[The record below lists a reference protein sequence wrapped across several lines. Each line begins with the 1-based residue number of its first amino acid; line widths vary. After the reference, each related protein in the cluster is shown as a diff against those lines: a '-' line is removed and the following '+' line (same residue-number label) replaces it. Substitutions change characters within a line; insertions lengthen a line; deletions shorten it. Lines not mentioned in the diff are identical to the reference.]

1 MIVPHE
7 SHLADDNEPSIPSC
21 LRFTRHG
28 RRATHGMRCV
38 IVHYHELALKGHNRN
53 YFEQCLIKNIRTA
66 LKDVGVRQV
75 ENLHSR
81 IRIRLPSEVSLEVVQ
96 DRLRRVCGIANFL
109 VGRVV
114 PLELAAPNLDAF
126 TTAVLEEIESQSF
139 TTFRVTA
146 RRADKRLTLTSMDI
160 EKALGAAVCGRTGKK
175 VSLKNPELTVYA
187 ELLSKE
193 AFCSADKIEG
203 PGGMPVGVSGRIACL
218 ISGGIDSPVAAY
230 RIIKRGCLASFI
242 HFSGRPLV
250 SRASEEKVHEL
261 VRHLTTFQY
270 DSRLYVIPFGEIQR
284 EIILNAP
291 TPFRIVLYRRMMIRI
306 ADELARKEQC
316 WALVTGDSLGQV
328 ASQTPQNLC
337 AIEEAAE
344 LPILRPLIGM
354 DKREI
359 IDEARC
365 LGTYETSIEPDQD
378 CCKLF
383 VPPHPSTRT
392 RLDDVKKVERQLD
405 VSTLVKRGVE
415 SAELTELSFP
425 SSTA

>member
-1 MIVPHE
+1 
-7 SHLADDNEPSIPSC
+7 
-21 LRFTRHG
+21 
-28 RRATHGMRCV
+28 MRYV
-38 IVHYHELALKGHNRN
+38 IAHYHELALKGNNRD
-53 YFEQCLIKNIRTA
+53 YFEQCLMKNIRTA
-66 LKDVGVRQV
+66 LKDVGIRQV

-81 IRIRLPSEVSLEVVQ
+81 IRIRLPLEAPAEMVQ
-96 DRLRRVCGIANFL
+96 NRLKRVCGIANFL
-109 VGRVV
+109 PGRVV
-114 PLELAAPNLDAF
+114 PLQLATPNLDAL
-126 TTAVLEEIESQSF
+126 TTAVLEEIESHSF

-146 RRADKRLTLTSMDI
+146 KRADKRLALTSMDI
-160 EKALGAAVCGRTGKK
+160 EKSLGAAVCDRTGKK
-175 VSLKNPELTVYA
+175 VSLKNPDLTIYV

-193 AFCSADKIEG
+193 AFCSAEKIEG
-203 PGGMPVGVSGRIACL
+203 PGGMPVGVSGKIACL

-230 RIIKRGCLASFI
+230 RMIKRGCIASFI

-284 EIILNAP
+284 EIILSAP
-291 TPFRIVLYRRMMIRI
+291 APFRVVLYRRMMIRI
-306 ADELARKEQC
+306 AQELARKEQC

-337 AIEEAAE
+337 VIEEAAE

-359 IDEARC
+359 IDEARR

-383 VPPHPSTRT
+383 VPPHPSTKT
-392 RLDDVKKVERQLD
+392 RLDDVHKVERLID
-405 VSTLVKRGVE
+405 VFTLVKRGVE
-415 SAELTELSFP
+415 NAELTELSFP
-425 SSTA
+425 PSTA

>member
-1 MIVPHE
+1 
-7 SHLADDNEPSIPSC
+7 
-21 LRFTRHG
+21 
-28 RRATHGMRCV
+28 MRCV
-38 IVHYHELALKGHNRN
+38 IVHYHELALKGHNRD

-66 LKDVGVRQV
+66 LNGVGVRQV

-81 IRIRLPSEVSLEVVQ
+81 IRIRLPHEASIEVVR
-96 DRLRRVCGIANFL
+96 DRLIRVCGIANFL
-109 VGRVV
+109 PGRVV
-114 PLELAAPNLDAF
+114 PLQLANPNLHELTA
-126 TTAVLEEIESQSF
+126 AVLEEIESQSF
-139 TTFRVTA
+139 ATFRITA
-146 RRADKRLTLTSMDI
+146 RRADKRLALTSMDI
-160 EKALGAAVCGRTGKK
+160 EKSLGAAVCDRTGKK
-175 VSLKNPELTVYA
+175 VSLKNPDLTIYI

-193 AFCSADKIEG
+193 AFCSAEKIEG

-230 RIIKRGCLASFI
+230 RMVKRGCLASFI

-284 EIILNAP
+284 EIILNTPAP
-291 TPFRIVLYRRMMIRI
+291 LRIVLYRRMMIRI
-306 ADELARKEQC
+306 AQELARKEQC

-359 IDEARC
+359 IDEARR

-383 VPPHPSTRT
+383 VPPHPSTKT
-392 RLDDVKKVERQLD
+392 RLDDVKKVERMID
-405 VSTLVKRGVE
+405 VSALVKRGVE
-415 SAELTELSFP
+415 NVELTELSFP
-425 SSTA
+425 LSTM

>member
-1 MIVPHE
+1 
-7 SHLADDNEPSIPSC
+7 
-21 LRFTRHG
+21 
-28 RRATHGMRCV
+28 
-38 IVHYHELALKGHNRN
+38 
-53 YFEQCLIKNIRTA
+53 
-66 LKDVGVRQV
+66 
-75 ENLHSR
+75 
-81 IRIRLPSEVSLEVVQ
+81 
-96 DRLRRVCGIANFL
+96 
-109 VGRVV
+109 
-114 PLELAAPNLDAF
+114 
-126 TTAVLEEIESQSF
+126 
-139 TTFRVTA
+139 
-146 RRADKRLTLTSMDI
+146 LTSMDI
-160 EKALGAAVCGRTGKK
+160 EKSLGAAVCDRTGKK
-175 VSLKNPELTVYA
+175 VSLKNPDLTIYI

-193 AFCSADKIEG
+193 AFCSAEKIEG

-230 RIIKRGCLASFI
+230 RIVKRGCLASFI

-284 EIILNAP
+284 EIILNTPAP
-291 TPFRIVLYRRMMIRI
+291 LRIVLYRRMMIRI
-306 ADELARKEQC
+306 AQELARKEQC

-359 IDEARC
+359 IDEARR

-383 VPPHPSTRT
+383 VPPHPSTKT
-392 RLDDVKKVERQLD
+392 RLDDVKKVERMID
-405 VSTLVKRGVE
+405 VSALVKRGVE
-415 SAELTELSFP
+415 NAELTELSFP
-425 SSTA
+425 LSTM

>member
-1 MIVPHE
+1 
-7 SHLADDNEPSIPSC
+7 
-21 LRFTRHG
+21 
-28 RRATHGMRCV
+28 MRCV
-38 IVHYHELALKGHNRN
+38 IAHYHELALKGHNRD
-53 YFEQCLIKNIRTA
+53 YFEQCLMKNIRIA

-81 IRIRLPSEVSLEVVQ
+81 IRIWLPHEASPEVVR
-96 DRLRRVCGIANFL
+96 DRLMRVCGIANFL
-109 VGRVV
+109 PGRVV
-114 PLELAAPNLDAF
+114 PLHLTNPNLDAL
-126 TTAVLEEIESQSF
+126 TTAVLEEIQAQSF
-139 TTFRVTA
+139 ATFRITA

-160 EKALGAAVCGRTGKK
+160 EKMLGAAVCNRTGKK
-175 VSLKNPELTVYA
+175 VSLKNPDLTIYI

-193 AFCSADKIEG
+193 AFCSAKKIEG
-203 PGGMPVGVSGRIACL
+203 PGGMPVGVSGKIACL

-230 RIIKRGCLASFI
+230 RLVKRGCLASFI

-270 DSRLYVIPFGEIQR
+270 NSRLYVIPFGEIQR
-284 EIILNAP
+284 EIILSAP
-291 TPFRIVLYRRMMIRI
+291 APFRIVLYRRMMIRI
-306 ADELARKEQC
+306 AQELARKEQC

-359 IDEARC
+359 IDEARR

-383 VPPHPSTRT
+383 VPPHPSTKT
-392 RLDDVKKVERQLD
+392 RLDDVRKIERLID
-405 VSTLVKRGVE
+405 ISALVKRGVE
-415 SAELTELSFP
+415 NAELTELSFP
-425 SSTA
+425 PSAA

>member
-1 MIVPHE
+1 
-7 SHLADDNEPSIPSC
+7 
-21 LRFTRHG
+21 
-28 RRATHGMRCV
+28 MRCV
-38 IVHYHELALKGHNRN
+38 IVHYHELALKGHNRD

-66 LKDVGVRQV
+66 LNDVGVRQV

-81 IRIRLPSEVSLEVVQ
+81 IRIRLPHEASIEVVR
-96 DRLRRVCGIANFL
+96 DRLIRVCGIANFL
-109 VGRVV
+109 PGRVV
-114 PLELAAPNLDAF
+114 PLQLANPNLHELTA
-126 TTAVLEEIESQSF
+126 AVLEEIESQSF
-139 TTFRVTA
+139 ATFRITA
-146 RRADKRLTLTSMDI
+146 RRADKRLALTSMDI
-160 EKALGAAVCGRTGKK
+160 EKSLGAAVCDRTGKK
-175 VSLKNPELTVYA
+175 VSLKNPDLTIYI

-193 AFCSADKIEG
+193 AFCSAEKIEG

-230 RIIKRGCLASFI
+230 RIVNRGCLASFI

-284 EIILNAP
+284 EIILNTPAP
-291 TPFRIVLYRRMMIRI
+291 LRIVLYRRMMIRI
-306 ADELARKEQC
+306 AQELARKDQC

-359 IDEARC
+359 IDEARR

-383 VPPHPSTRT
+383 VPPHPSTKT
-392 RLDDVKKVERQLD
+392 RLDDVKKVERMID
-405 VSTLVKRGVE
+405 ASALVKRGVE
-415 SAELTELSFP
+415 NVELTELSFP
-425 SSTA
+425 LSTM